1 MSETTRESIRAIA
14 EAPAARREYMI
25 NDFLAA
31 RMGLFRQIGRTHC
44 VRMGVS
50 VPDNIEDF
58 ASIVSIAAYNL
69 LLKLINDKEELEA
82 LVNFDALLH
91 LDSKPKCRSYADREL
106 TPGSGMTSA
115 MRRVRLLNATR
126 DRMRQSG
133 HEPTDAEV
141 VARHNETMWET
152 RSNPV
157 KQGMIATVEDLRLGR
172 DAVDID
178 DHQQDLTQ
186 PIDSEFVLHPVEGP
200 KFLKLLVER
209 TTEYNAVLGQAA
221 DLWLSG
227 LFNGPEPR
235 IASVK
240 EVAAG
245 MGISTATARSH
256 IRKIKEHAMRVAA
269 EEFGITEDD
278 VY

>member
-91 LDSKPKCRSYADREL
+91 LD
-106 TPGSGMTSA
+106 
-115 MRRVRLLNATR
+115 
-126 DRMRQSG
+126 
-133 HEPTDAEV
+133 
-141 VARHNETMWET
+141 
-152 RSNPV
+152 
-157 KQGMIATVEDLRLGR
+157 
-172 DAVDID
+172 
-178 DHQQDLTQ
+178 
-186 PIDSEFVLHPVEGP
+186 
-200 KFLKLLVER
+200 
-209 TTEYNAVLGQAA
+209 
-221 DLWLSG
+221 
-227 LFNGPEPR
+227 
-235 IASVK
+235 
-240 EVAAG
+240 
-245 MGISTATARSH
+245 
-256 IRKIKEHAMRVAA
+256 
-269 EEFGITEDD
+269 
-278 VY
+278 